1 MGTPI
6 ATVVE
11 AMMVVARDHD
21 SGRRITKEVSSIMLI
36 EEVADE
42 GEDVGVVAGVKHLVV
57 GDALVGVVAE
67 AGVQHGRW

>member
-1 MGTPI
+1 M
-6 ATVVE
+6 TVDE
-11 AMMVVARDHD
+11 
-21 SGRRITKEVSSIMLI
+21 GLRRKYHRSIMLV